1 MAIKGQPQC
10 SYRTYYR
17 WYVVA
22 AGFIIL
28 FCFAGSGFYSFG
40 VFIKPL
46 ENEFGW
52 SRSAIALTIS
62 IYLLTNGLVS
72 PFIGRL
78 VQSIGAKKV
87 MLFGAS
93 GAGLCFVL
101 ISFIHD
107 IRCLYILYALLAV
120 HLVAMGYIPVSTV
133 IAGWFERN
141 RGTAIGLAYMGL
153 AAGGFVY
160 APLIGHINVTYGW
173 RISFVFL
180 GVLIWV
186 VAIPISI
193 FIIREKM
200 DDSDTV
206 FSEEIPFGKR
216 AKNRV
221 RFEKKNDSF
230 LCKDSIAYKDALL
243 TSSFWGIVITFF
255 LGAMAQMAILQHQV
269 AIMAEKGIS
278 YGLAAAAL
286 GLTSGMGGIGKFC
299 FGKMADLFAIRWVVT
314 SCYLLQCLG
323 ILILLN
329 VGSNFT
335 IWIYAMIFGFGMGG
349 ILVLQPLAV
358 GQFFG
363 LKSFSVLLGIISLGQ
378 SCGAAIGA
386 YSAGLIYDH
395 FNQYHHALITFLIIY
410 SLAMASIMIAGRP
423 MTKRYV

>member
-1 MAIKGQPQC
+1 MAINGQPRC
-10 SYRTYYR
+10 SYRTYYG
-17 WYVVA
+17 WYIVA
-22 AGFIIL
+22 AGFVIL

-62 IYLLTNGLVS
+62 IYLLINGCVS

-101 ISFIHD
+101 VSFIQD
-107 IRCLYILYALLAV
+107 ILCLYILYALLAV

-173 RISFVFL
+173 RTSFVFL
-180 GVLIWV
+180 GILIWV
-186 VAIPISI
+186 VAIPLSI
-193 FIIREKM
+193 FIIREKAE
-200 DDSDTV
+200 DRDTV
-206 FSEEIPFGKR
+206 FSEKISFGKR
-216 AKNRV
+216 TEN
-221 RFEKKNDSF
+221 
-230 LCKDSIAYKDALL
+230 SIALKDALL
-243 TSSFWGIVITFF
+243 TSSFWGIVLTFF
-255 LGAMAQMAILQHQV
+255 WGAMAQMAVLQHQV
-269 AIMAEKGIS
+269 AIMAEKEIS

-286 GLTSGMGGIGKFC
+286 GLTSGMGGVGKFC
-299 FGKMADLFAIRWVVT
+299 FGRMADLFPIRWVVT
-314 SCYLLQCLG
+314 SSYLLQCLG

-329 VGSNFT
+329 VGSNLT

-349 ILVLQPLAV
+349 ILVLQPLGV

-395 FNQYHHALITFLIIY
+395 FHQYHPALITFLIIY
-410 SLAMASIMIAGRP
+410 SLAMTSILTTGKP
-423 MTKRYV
+423 MTKRCLND

>member
-1 MAIKGQPQC
+1 MKTSKTN
-10 SYRTYYR
+10 SYYG

-62 IYLLTNGLVS
+62 IYLLVNGCVS

-101 ISFIHD
+101 ISFIQD
-107 IRCLYILYALLAV
+107 ILYLYILYALLAV

-153 AAGGFVY
+153 SAGGFVY
-160 APLIGHINVTYGW
+160 APLIGHINVNYGW

-180 GVLIWV
+180 GILIWV
-186 VAIPISI
+186 VAIPLSI
-193 FIIREKM
+193 FIIREKT
-200 DDSDTV
+200 DDSEPV
-206 FSEEIPFGKR
+206 FPEKIPFGKR
-216 AKNRV
+216 T
-221 RFEKKNDSF
+221 
-230 LCKDSIAYKDALL
+230 KDSLAFKDALL

-255 LGAMAQMAILQHQV
+255 LGAMAQMAVLQHQV
-269 AIMAEKGIS
+269 AIMAEKEIS

-299 FGKMADLFAIRWVVT
+299 FGKMADLFPIRWVVT
-314 SCYLLQCLG
+314 SSYLLQCLG
-323 ILILLN
+323 IFILLN
-329 VGSNFT
+329 VGSNLT

-395 FNQYHHALITFLIIY
+395 YHQYHPALITFLIIY
-410 SLAMASIMIAGRP
+410 SLAMTSILITGKP
-423 MTKRYV
+423 MMKRCLND